1 MNLRLATALAVCAF
15 LAGCGREG
23 NPFASFD
30 TRCAKLPAPRFDV
43 VATPLSFDRD
53 DTRPIAELTVKS
65 GSALATHRTM
75 GLTTAM
81 FGQSTDIDLHVV
93 DDRRGSRACG
103 TPTVRV
109 ELSMQPMT
117 VFIAR
122 EVAETPCQRDATLA
136 HEMKH
141 VEVFRQVL
149 EEAAR
154 ALEREFPDAIGAELR
169 RAANAAE
176 LQQRLILGV
185 RDYLGQFMKDWQRTL
200 DARQREVDSPEEYA
214 RVAAACAVSQ

>member
-1 MNLRLATALAVCAF
+1 MNVRPAIAIMLCALLTA
-15 LAGCGREG
+15 CGG
-23 NPFASFD
+23 DDNPFASFD

-43 VATPLSFDRD
+43 VAAPVSFERD

-75 GLTTAM
+75 GLTSAM

-122 EVAETPCQRDATLA
+122 EVAETPCQRDATLE
-136 HEMKH
+136 HEMRH
-141 VEVFRQVL
+141 VEVFREVL
-149 EEAAR
+149 GEAAR
-154 ALEREFPDAIGAELR
+154 ELEREFPDAIGAELR

-176 LQQRLILGV
+176 LQQRLILAV
-185 RDYLGQFMKDWQRTL
+185 RDYLAQFMKDWQRVL
-200 DARQREVDSPEEYA
+200 DARQREVDSAEEYA
-214 RVAAACAVSQ
+214 RVAAACGFAQ